1 MVSEQ
6 KGSSI
11 SSSTVISLKV
21 GKGHQ
26 HFLIFSFNFFATTMC
41 QSPTIEFELISH
53 LKKNRFFCHS
63 YENEVTITS
72 QLEFSIFSNM
82 ATSTTLFKS
91 HDKILLWMAWTEIMK
106 SYPFF

>member
-1 MVSEQ
+1 MGSEQ

-26 HFLIFSFNFFATTMC
+26 HFLIFSFNFFATTIY

-53 LKKNRFFCHS
+53 LKKKTVFLSF
-63 YENEVTITS
+63 
-72 QLEFSIFSNM
+72 L
-82 ATSTTLFKS
+82 
-91 HDKILLWMAWTEIMK
+91 
-106 SYPFF
+106 

>member
-26 HFLIFSFNFFATTMC
+26 HFLIFIFNFFATTMC
-41 QSPTIEFELISH
+41 QSPTIEFELISY

-91 HDKILLWMAWTEIMK
+91 HDKILLWMAWTEIMT